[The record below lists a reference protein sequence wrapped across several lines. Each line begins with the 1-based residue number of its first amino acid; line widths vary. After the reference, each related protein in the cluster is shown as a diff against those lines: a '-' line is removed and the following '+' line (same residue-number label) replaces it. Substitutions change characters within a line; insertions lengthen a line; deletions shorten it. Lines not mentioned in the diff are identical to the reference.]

1 MAEDQAAG
9 LIVPTSAPCMHCR
22 NRSFASLTSSQALHT
37 PGLCPVERNNTL
49 LTEQRAATQDFSISD
64 FMKHAAVWLLVSAAV
79 SLVLGLVFLWLFK
92 WQAQTM
98 TRLTIQLQIILPAAA
113 GVSALFAGQIGAGIM
128 MILMSLLAAAVF
140 WLWWVMDNAL

>member
-1 MAEDQAAG
+1 MADDQAGGMLVLKA
-9 LIVPTSAPCMHCR
+9 APCIRCR
-22 NRSFASLTSSQALHT
+22 NRSFASLTSSQALRQ
-37 PGLCPVERNNTL
+37 PDLCPIERNNTL
-49 LTEQRAATQDFSISD
+49 LTEQRAANQDFSISD
-64 FMKHAAVWLLVSAAV
+64 FMKHAAVWLLVSAAF

-113 GVSALFAGQIGAGIM
+113 GVSALIAGQIGAGVM

-140 WLWWVMDNAL
+140 WLW

>member
-1 MAEDQAAG
+1 MADDQG
-9 LIVPTSAPCMHCR
+9 GGTLVLTSAPCMRCR
-22 NRSFASLTSSQALHT
+22 NRSFANLTSSQALRD
-37 PGLCPVERNNTL
+37 PYLCPIERNNTL

-64 FMKHAAVWLLVSAAV
+64 FMKHAAIWLLVSAAF

-113 GVSALFAGQIGAGIM
+113 GVSALLAGQIGAGVM

-140 WLWWVMDNAL
+140 WLW